1 MVMLHVEIRNVPA
14 EAHYAVFSVEVF
26 VLRAL

>member
-1 MVMLHVEIRNVPA
+1 MTMLHAEIRNPPP

-26 VLRAL
+26 AFRAL

>member
-1 MVMLHVEIRNVPA
+1 MVMLHAEIRNLSP

-26 VLRAL
+26 ALRAL